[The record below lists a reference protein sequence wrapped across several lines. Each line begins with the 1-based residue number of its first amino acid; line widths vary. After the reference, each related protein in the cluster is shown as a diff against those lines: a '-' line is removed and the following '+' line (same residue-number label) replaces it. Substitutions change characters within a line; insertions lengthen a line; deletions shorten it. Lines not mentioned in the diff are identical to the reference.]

1 MADLTY
7 QQIAQYAYNAG
18 FRGDGLSTAVAV
30 AMAESSGDP
39 TQLGDVSLENATYG
53 PSVGL
58 WQIRSVNPGH
68 GNATEQAQ
76 RNAQANLDPATNAA
90 DAYAIS
96 KQGTNFQPWSTYTG
110 GAYRKY
116 LPQAQTAAQSV
127 TSAAGSSSNTGA
139 AGAAGA
145 AAGASAGAA
154 SSSTGFRAS
163 PSALTTSS
171 QTVNGQGKQ
180 LSTSHDQISGTT
192 VPAQAFGG
200 VQQSQPASQAHQSTI
215 DSILQGL
222 QSLVQRVGT
231 IAGGLTSS
239 AGNYQQGD
247 SQAATSFRALMPSG
261 SSTTGSAGTPE

>member
-1 MADLTY
+1 MANLTY

-39 TQLGDVSLENATYG
+39 TQLGDVGLENATYG

-58 WQIRSVNPGH
+58 WQIRSVNPGY
-68 GNATEQAQ
+68 GNATERAQ
-76 RNAQANLDPATNAA
+76 RNAQANLDPSTNAT

-96 KQGTNFQPWSTYTG
+96 RQGTNFQPWSTYTG
-110 GAYRKY
+110 GAYRRY
-116 LPQAQTAAQSV
+116 LPQAQAAAQSV
-127 TSAAGSSSNTGA
+127 TAAGGSGTGG

-154 SSSTGFRAS
+154 SSSTGFRAA
-163 PSALTTSS
+163 PSALTSSS
-171 QTVNGQGKQ
+171 QTVNGQGQQ
-180 LSTSHDQISGTT
+180 LRTSHDQIGGTT

-200 VQQSQPASQAHQSTI
+200 VKQSQPAAQAHQSTI
-215 DSILQGL
+215 DSVLQGL
-222 QSLVQRVGT
+222 QSLFQRIGT
-231 IAGGLTSS
+231 LATGLTSS

-247 SQAATSFRALMPSG
+247 AQAAANFRALMPSG
-261 SSTTGSAGTPE
+261 SSTAVPGAAE